1 MGQEI
6 SLGANIKKL
15 REERGISQDQLA
27 RSIPISRPSVSSWEQ
42 GKGEPSVTNL
52 IQIAKILNVSLDM
65 LVGNAQE
72 SKSVV
77 VLDTSVLMKRPII
90 LEELVVKFDEVIIPD
105 VVVSE
110 LNYQKDKA
118 KRNNNRAWLAMANLE
133 KKVASGEVKLKESA
147 KKDGKNDER
156 IFSVAIERA
165 QAALADRVYMF
176 SDDIDFAFFI
186 RDNISNLEKLTF
198 ANYAEKF
205 AQTTSYDQVKSQNF
219 FSLIKAKKL
228 DEAQSY
234 YNRFQESVDIN
245 MPDPET
251 GLTPLIQAVR
261 NRHIKMVKYLIELK
275 GIDFDMKDK
284 QKYCFTPLLHAAQL
298 KSEAF
303 EIFKLMV
310 ENGADYERGSDGRNS
325 GNTPLMVCAWGGFLE
340 GVKYLLDFDQNIC
353 VNQQDSNGYTALIKA
368 CIKKNYD
375 IAVLLVDRTDINIR
389 SRENKRAEDYID
401 FKDKNAITLLTK
413 LREKKNRSRL

>member
-1 MGQEI
+1 MEKEI

-15 REERGISQDQLA
+15 REERGISQEQLA
-27 RSIPISRPSVSSWEQ
+27 QRIPISRPSVSAWEQ

-65 LVGNAQE
+65 LAGNSQE
-72 SKSVV
+72 AKSVV

-90 LEELVVKFDEVIIPD
+90 LDELAAKFDEVIVPE
-105 VVVSE
+105 VVISE
-110 LNYQKDKA
+110 LNYQKDRA

-133 KKVASGEVKLKESA
+133 KKVKSGEVKIKECA

-156 IFSVAIERA
+156 IFSVAVERA

-176 SDDIDFAFFI
+176 SEDIDFAFFI
-186 RDNISNLEKLTF
+186 RDNLANLEKLTF
-198 ANYAEKF
+198 ASYAEKF
-205 AQTTSYDQVKSQNF
+205 TPKTSYDQVKSQNF
-219 FSLIKAKKL
+219 FSLVKTKKL
-228 DEAQSY
+228 GEAQSY
-234 YNRFQESVDIN
+234 YDKYKGLIDIN

-261 NRHIKMVKYLIELK
+261 NRHIEMVKYLIELK

-298 KSEAF
+298 KAF
-303 EIFKLMV
+303 DIFKLLV
-310 ENGADYERGSDGRNS
+310 ESGADYEMGSSGRNS
-325 GNTPLMVCAWGGFLE
+325 GNTPLMVCAWGGFME
-340 GVKYLLDFDQNIC
+340 GIKYLLDFDPNIC

-368 CIKKNYD
+368 CIKTKYD
-375 IAVLLVDRTDINIR
+375 IAVLLVERTDINIR

-401 FKDKNAITLLTK
+401 VKDKNAIALLTK
-413 LREKKNRSRL
+413 LSEKKNRGKL

>member
-1 MGQEI
+1 MEKEI

-15 REERGISQDQLA
+15 REERGISQEQLA
-27 RSIPISRPSVSSWEQ
+27 QRIPISRPSVSAWEQ

-65 LVGNAQE
+65 LAGNSQE

-90 LEELVVKFDEVIIPD
+90 LDELAAKFDEVIVPE
-105 VVVSE
+105 VVISE
-110 LNYQKDKA
+110 LNYQKDRA

-133 KKVASGEVKLKESA
+133 KKVKSKEVKIKECA

-156 IFSVAIERA
+156 IFSVAVERA
-165 QAALADRVYMF
+165 QSALADRVYMF
-176 SDDIDFAFFI
+176 SEDIDFAFFI
-186 RDNISNLEKLTF
+186 RDNLANLEKLTF
-198 ANYAEKF
+198 ASYAEKF
-205 AQTTSYDQVKSQNF
+205 TPKTSYDQVKSQNF
-219 FSLIKAKKL
+219 FSLVKTKKL
-228 DEAQSY
+228 GEAQSY
-234 YNRFQESVDIN
+234 YDKYKGLIDIN

-261 NRHIKMVKYLIELK
+261 NRHIEMVKYLIELK

-298 KSEAF
+298 KAF
-303 EIFKLMV
+303 DIFKLLV
-310 ENGADYERGSDGRNS
+310 ESGADYEMGSSGRNS
-325 GNTPLMVCAWGGFLE
+325 GNTPLMVCAWGGFME
-340 GVKYLLDFDQNIC
+340 GIKYLLDFDPNIC

-368 CIKKNYD
+368 CIKTKYD
-375 IAVLLVDRTDINIR
+375 IAVLLVERTDINIR

-401 FKDKNAITLLTK
+401 VKDKNAIAILTK
-413 LREKKNRSRL
+413 LSEKKNRGKL